1 MYTKYTCRLSF
12 ERLVSD
18 DIAVH
23 AGVWEGCLLWPLL
36 FLVVVDLDNAND
48 LYLLSQK
55 RTDMQTK
62 IDDLKKEAEI
72 TLRELKS
79 YNSTQGIQND
89 KILSLQ
95 SQSAMNQ

>member
-18 DIAVH
+18 DIVVH
-23 AGVWEGCLLWPLL
+23 AGVWEGCLLSPLL
-36 FLVVVDLDNAND
+36 FLVVVDLDYAND

-55 RTDMQTK
+55 RTGMQTK

-79 YNSTQGIQND
+79 DNSTQGIQND

-95 SQSAMNQ
+95 IV